1 MQKNISI
8 CKKTLDFYK
17 IICYNVEVA
26 WRDGRVG
33 LRRTTGN
40 RVNPNTVSRVRIPFS
55 PPKGNKTNFE
65 KSEFV
70 LAPPGFGESVCRLA
84 GGRMGGEI
92 ERLESGIDG
101 DELFLIAADYC

>member
-1 MQKNISI
+1 MQKNTLKY
-8 CKKTLDFYK
+8 KKALDFY
-17 IICYNVEVA
+17 ILFCYNVEVA

-70 LAPPGFGESVCRLA
+70 LFFNTEYFGITIHLK
-84 GGRMGGEI
+84 
-92 ERLESGIDG
+92 
-101 DELFLIAADYC
+101 